1 MGIKWLRRT
10 TMVVLFMCAFMTT
23 FQSIS
28 GVEAKMLS
36 DWFSP
41 SRFPFSRSSRCFQR
55 TRMSM

>member
-41 SRFPFSRSSRCFQR
+41 SRFFFFLVQVVVFNEHV
-55 TRMSM
+55 